1 MTTHPPPPT
10 LPETLPETLRE
21 DARAWVRKLHSGA
34 ATQWEAQAFRRWRDA
49 SPLHQAAFIEAR
61 QQWRVLQPALNRL
74 VRTDAEAANLHRE
87 TLRKP
92 EAGRRAFLGVAG
104 AAAAAGVAGMAVYS
118 PLGLWPAAN
127 EWRADWRTAAG
138 EQRAITWSD
147 QIGVTLNTR
156 TSIRRVAS
164 DDQAEGLELLNGEA
178 AIEMLPGTRHFSVV
192 AGAGRSIGE
201 SARFEISRLE
211 GRVCVTCLAGRVRIE
226 HPAGDRLLLARQQA
240 VYRDHSISGI
250 AAADPEVASAW
261 RRGELVFKQ
270 APLSVVLDEINRYR
284 PGRVVLMVDSLR
296 GKTVTATFKLDRLDL
311 ALLQMQR
318 SFGLNARSLPAGVL
332 VLS

>member
-1 MTTHPPPPT
+1 MTTHPQP
-10 LPETLPETLRE
+10 LKLPETLRE

-61 QQWRVLQPALNRL
+61 QQWRVLQPALNGL

-87 TLRKP
+87 TLRTP
-92 EAGRRAFLGVAG
+92 EASRRAFLGAAG
-104 AAAAAGVAGMAVYS
+104 AVALAGVAGVAVYS

-127 EWRADWRTAAG
+127 EWNADWRTVAG
-138 EQRAITWSD
+138 EQRAIALSD

-156 TSIRRVAS
+156 TSVRRLTS
-164 DDQAEGLELLNGEA
+164 DGQTVGLELLNGEA
-178 AIEMLPGTRHFSVV
+178 AIEMLASARDFSVV
-192 AGAGRSIGE
+192 AGAGRSIAE

-250 AAADPEVASAW
+250 ATVDPKVASAW

-270 APLSVVLDEINRYR
+270 VPLSAVLDEINRYR

-296 GKTVTATFKLDRLDL
+296 EKTVTATFRLDRLDL

>member
-1 MTTHPPPPT
+1 MTTHPSPP
-10 LPETLPETLRE
+10 TLPETLRE

-92 EAGRRAFLGVAG
+92 AASRRAFLGVAG
-104 AAAAAGVAGMAVYS
+104 AAAAAGVAGLAVYS

-138 EQRAITWSD
+138 EQRAIAWSD
-147 QIGVTLNTR
+147 QIDVTLNTR

-178 AIEMLPGTRHFSVV
+178 AIEMLPSARTFSVV

-226 HPAGDRLLLARQQA
+226 HPAGDRVLLARQQA

-284 PGRVVLMVDSLR
+284 PGRVVLMVDALR

>member
-1 MTTHPPPPT
+1 MTTHPQPPK
-10 LPETLPETLRE
+10 LPETLRE

-34 ATQWEAQAFRRWRDA
+34 ATQWEAQAFRRWRDT
-49 SPLHQAAFIEAR
+49 SPLHQAAFMEAR
-61 QQWRVLQPALNRL
+61 QQWRMLQPALNTL
-74 VRTDAEAANLHRE
+74 VRTDADTAKLNRE

-92 EAGRRAFLGVAG
+92 AANRRAFLGMVG
-104 AAAAAGVAGMAVYS
+104 AATAAGVAGVAVYS

-127 EWRADWRTAAG
+127 EWDADWRTAAG
-138 EQRAITWSD
+138 EQRAIALSD

-156 TSIRRVAS
+156 TSVRRLAS
-164 DDQAEGLELLNGEA
+164 DGQTVGLELLNGEA
-178 AIEMLPGTRHFSVV
+178 AIEMPASARNLSVV
-192 AGAGRSIGE
+192 AGAGRSIAE
-201 SARFEISRLE
+201 SARFEISHLE
-211 GRVCVTCLAGRVRIE
+211 GRVCVTCLTGRVRIE
-226 HPAGDRLLLARQQA
+226 HPAGERLLLARQQT

-250 AAADPEVASAW
+250 AAVDPEVASAW

-296 GKTVTATFKLDRLDL
+296 GKTVTATFRLDRLDL

-318 SFGLNARSLPAGVL
+318 SFGLSARSLPAGVL